1 MKNDLVK
8 LGEFTLGKN
17 SYVAVYNNVSNGVD
31 YLYLN
36 EEHNDVECWTI
47 LYSSLRRI
55 VGGRKSVEWFKRN
68 YKTVWSLLTMK
79 GLDDTLVRFQT
90 FERSFWED
98 IVLNGFENIKVDLF
112 TEEDAENLRNN

>member
-1 MKNDLVK
+1 
-8 LGEFTLGKN
+8 
-17 SYVAVYNNVSNGVD
+17 
-31 YLYLN
+31 
-36 EEHNDVECWTI
+36 
-47 LYSSLRRI
+47 
-55 VGGRKSVEWFKRN
+55 
-68 YKTVWSLLTMK
+68 MK

>member
-47 LYSSLRRI
+47 PYSSLRRI
-55 VGGRKSVEWFKRN
+55 VGGRKSVEWFKSN